1 MRLALYMRLAR
12 IDDEAELDAFEDE
25 LLDRFGPLPDAAEVL
40 MDHSRIRIGARTLRI
55 ARIDA
60 GPAAIALTPR
70 RDFSADASR
79 ADLTKKDGRLLL
91 SEKTANDERITRVR
105 VLLET
110 LGP

>member
-1 MRLALYMRLAR
+1 MS
-12 IDDEAELDAFEDE
+12 DE
-25 LLDRFGPLPDAAEVL
+25 LLDRIGPLPDAAEVL

-55 ARIDA
+55 ARIDV

-79 ADLTKKDGRLLL
+79 ADLTEKDGRLLL
-91 SEKTANDERITRVR
+91 SEKTASDKRITRVR

>member
-1 MRLALYMRLAR
+1 
-12 IDDEAELDAFEDE
+12 

-70 RDFSADASR
+70 RDCSADASR
-79 ADLTKKDGRLLL
+79 ADLTEKDGRLL